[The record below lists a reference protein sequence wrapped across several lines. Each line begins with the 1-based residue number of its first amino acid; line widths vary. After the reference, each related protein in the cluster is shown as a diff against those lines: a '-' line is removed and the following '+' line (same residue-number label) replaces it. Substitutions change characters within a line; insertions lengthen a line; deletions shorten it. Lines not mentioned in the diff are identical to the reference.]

1 MLAQWLQL
9 GGVAM
14 LLLLALSLVA
24 ATVVLV
30 KIWEFWEWRLA
41 RRAFVDR
48 VIDAWRRRHPE
59 QAMAQLAAEPSP
71 LAAVLATALAALGEN
86 GVREDQ
92 ARERAAQDA
101 VARLARL
108 ARMRSGFR
116 VLELIG
122 QLAPLLGLFGTVL
135 GMIEAF
141 RALQD
146 AGGDVQPA
154 LLAGGIW
161 QALLTTAAGLAV
173 AMPVIAALNALE
185 RVVEGQRLAMESA
198 LTRLFTQ
205 PHRDAA

>member
-24 ATVVLV
+24 ATVVVV

-71 LAAVLATALAALGEN
+71 LAAVLATALAALGES

-101 VARLARL
+101 VARLE
-108 ARMRSGFR
+108 RMRSGFR

-173 AMPVIAALNALE
+173 AMPVIAALHALE
-185 RVVEGQRLAMESA
+185 RVVEAQRLAMETA

-205 PHRDAA
+205 PPRDAA

>member
-14 LLLLALSLVA
+14 LLLLALSLIA
-24 ATVVLV
+24 ATVVVV

-71 LAAVLATALAALGEN
+71 LAAVLATALAALGES

-101 VARLARL
+101 VARLE
-108 ARMRSGFR
+108 RMRSGFR

-173 AMPVIAALNALE
+173 AMPVIAALHALE
-185 RVVEGQRLAMESA
+185 RVVEAQRLAMETA